1 MNDEMRQALEKIDK
15 LISEKGFVYALI
27 MAQIEDESIAT
38 ISIEK
43 RNNRERLS
51 ANEILLLWSLLV
63 NKEGF
68 WVYPESFDDLYF
80 MRCEIIRLMDELHL
94 TFFSGLASHIHEMTE
109 GKLVEG
115 TPFYDG
121 AAFQEAIFYSGG
133 ALYDEEYI
141 YYTKKRYEEDSQ
153 WLKDYKGYDKDEFCD
168 IASKIKQTI
177 STKIRRFRLLS
188 IPETWEQRLKNKPS
202 ELTEE
207 EYRKEM
213 TLWQFFF
220 NQEERLTIEELCDR
234 LKDSISFTKK
244 DIGEYAGAENYLIL
258 FSLEPSKG
266 CNKYCKEPG
275 DYSLLMSSP
284 IIKAPDDSYLVTEVL
299 QVFKSMYDVPRYWL
313 NEHLNL
319 HKKTGSHT
327 GNFSERET
335 LKVLKGIFGENCY
348 KDVIVQKGKN
358 QVTDVDAL
366 CVWKDY
372 AICFQIKSKGLTLSS
387 RQGNIESIR
396 TDFTKSFQAAY
407 KQGLKCREALLHQD
421 EYSFIDKE
429 TQQRILFPS
438 LREVYVVCETSDEYP
453 SLTHQMAVLLH
464 RDASEPTALAVN
476 VFDVSVMSLYL
487 NEPYYFMHYVHNRLK
502 HYNNTRTDVEL
513 NCLAAYTYNRL
524 YLEGSEYDAFM
535 FDNSFAKAIDAELLP
550 QYAKRKEIIVDN
562 GVWRDATFDALLKE
576 IDSSP
581 QNGLSQIVLNLLN
594 FSKDEVKQIGKG
606 INELLQSGTAGEEG
620 YYSFGK
626 ADFGLTFVVIEI
638 GTKQEVHSLIQA
650 ISLNEIK
657 KSKSRNWLTVAHFFG
672 SSSLVGTLA
681 YVSGNRL

>member
-1 MNDEMRQALEKIDK
+1 MRVVLEKIDE
-15 LISEKGFVYALI
+15 LISKKGFVYSLI
-27 MAQIEDESIAT
+27 MAQIEDESIA
-38 ISIEK
+38 IVNIEK
-43 RNNRERLS
+43 RNNQDRLS
-51 ANEILLLWSLLV
+51 GNEILFLWSLLV
-63 NKEGF
+63 NKEDF
-68 WVYPESFDDLYF
+68 WHYPEDIDDLYK
-80 MRCEIIRLMDELHL
+80 MRCEIPRLMDELHL
-94 TFFSGLASHIHEMTE
+94 TFFSGVASHVQDIIN
-109 GKLVEG
+109 GKQEEFK
-115 TPFYDG
+115 PYYDG

-133 ALYDEEYI
+133 ALYDEEYV
-141 YYTKKRYEEDSQ
+141 YYIKKRYEEDSQ
-153 WLKDYKGYDKDEFCD
+153 WLKDNKGYDKEEFCG
-168 IASKIKQTI
+168 IAAKIKHTI
-177 STKIRRFRLLS
+177 VTKIRRFRLLS
-188 IPETWEQRLKNKPS
+188 LPETWEERLANKPT
-202 ELTEE
+202 ELTEA
-207 EYRKEM
+207 EYRKEL
-213 TLWQFFF
+213 TLWQFFY
-220 NQEERLTIEELCDR
+220 NQEERLTLQEICDR
-234 LKDSISFTKK
+234 LKNAVSFTKE
-244 DIGEYAGAENYLIL
+244 DIYEYTGAENYLRL
-258 FSLEPSKG
+258 FTVEPTKG
-266 CNKYCKEPG
+266 CNDVCKEPG

-284 IIKAPDDSYLVTEVL
+284 LIKTPDGSYLVTEVQ

-313 NEHLNL
+313 NEQLDG
-319 HKKTGSHT
+319 HKKIGSHT
-327 GNFSERET
+327 GDFSERET

-513 NCLAAYTYNRL
+513 NCLVVYTYNRL
-524 YLEGSEYDAFM
+524 CLEGSEYDVFM

-550 QYAKRKEIIVDN
+550 KYAKNTTIKVNNNI
-562 GVWRDATFDALLKE
+562 WRDATFDALIKE

-581 QNGLSQIVLNLLN
+581 QNGLSQAVLNMLN
-594 FSKDEVKQIGKG
+594 FSKDEVKRIGMV
-606 INELLQSGTAGEEG
+606 INELLQKGKEG
-620 YYSFGK
+620 IHEYYSFRKGS
-626 ADFGLTFVVIEI
+626 FGFTYVVIEM
-638 GTKQEVHSLIQA
+638 GTKQEVHSFIKA
-650 ISLNEIK
+650 VSLNEIK
-657 KSKSRNWLTVAHFFG
+657 KNKSKNWLTIVHFLG
-672 SSSLVGTLA
+672 SGSLVGTLA
-681 YVSGNRL
+681 YVSGK